1 VGTVNEDWAIES
13 MAGDTFLLGSTS
25 WRIRR
30 VEAGIVRVV
39 DAQGAP
45 PSVPFW
51 LGEAPART
59 AELSAEVGDL
69 RARVGAFLAAHD
81 APGALAW
88 LERECG
94 LGGVA
99 AAEIVGYLGA
109 AQLALGVLPTQED
122 LVFERFFD
130 EAGGMQLVIHSPFGG
145 RINRALGLAL
155 RKRFCRRFDFELQAA
170 ASDDAVVLSLGP
182 GQSLPL
188 EDVPHFLTPRT
199 AAETLAQALLLS
211 PMFQVR
217 WRWNLGRALM
227 VLRQR
232 GGRRNPPPIQRME
245 ADDLMAA
252 AFPALAAC
260 QENAGAGPVEIA
272 DHPMVRQ
279 TMYDCLHEATDVDGL
294 VALLEALEAGRV
306 RPHFVDSPE
315 PSPLSH
321 EILNGRP
328 YTYLDD
334 APLEERRTRAVALR
348 RGLPDSARELG
359 RLDPDAIARVR
370 DEARPDPRD
379 AEELHDALLE
389 LVVLRPDAAWSSW
402 FDELCRAGRAACALT
417 VEGALWL
424 ATERR
429 EHVDALFPEAPVE
442 PDVRLPASARSA
454 GRPEIDEEAATV
466 VMTRG
471 YLATMGPATA
481 ADLALRVG
489 RPVSAVEQALAKLEA
504 EGFALRGRFDPERDE
519 ADRAVEFCERRLLA
533 RIHRYTTDR
542 LRREIEPVTAQDFTR
557 FLLRWQHVAPETQMA
572 GRRGLLAVI
581 EQLQGFE
588 VAAGSWEEAVL
599 PARVAGY
606 RPEWLDDLC
615 LSGEVAWG
623 RFTTRAANGAG
634 DAPEET
640 GGRGGAVPSR
650 ATPVT
655 FALRD
660 NLDWLLRAAR
670 GPARPAPP
678 GDGAARDILEA
689 LRARGALFYNDLV
702 AVTGRLRVEVE
713 EGLWDLV
720 SRGLVTADGFGSV
733 RALLTARERWA
744 KRAARPRGGRLRRG
758 AREIVVGAEGRWS
771 IFMSPEPLD
780 AEGGADVETL
790 AEAVAEQLLARYGVV
805 FRDLAMRESLAVP
818 WREILWALRRMEA
831 RGTARG
837 GRFVTGFVGEQY
849 ALPDAV
855 EGLRQTRRR
864 ERSGETVR
872 LAAVD
877 PLNLTGLITPGPRV
891 PATRGNAVTYRDG
904 LPIAEHSGSVAAV
917 KVRA

>member
-1 VGTVNEDWAIES
+1 MNGVLRGRRGARIVAVTSGGAIPETADYKVVADPDDTVVGTVNEDWAIES

-199 AAETLAQALLLS
+199 APETLAQALLLS

-252 AFPALAAC
+252 AFPALAALPGERRRRVPSRSPITRWC
-260 QENAGAGPVEIA
+260 GRRCTTACTRRPTWTGSWP
-272 DHPMVRQ
+272 
-279 TMYDCLHEATDVDGL
+279 
-294 VALLEALEAGRV
+294 LLEALEAGRV
-306 RPHFVDSPE
+306 RAHFVDSTE

-389 LVVLRPDAAWSSW
+389 LVVLRPEAQWSGW
-402 FDELCRAGRAACALT
+402 FDELCRAGRAAVAGT

-429 EHVDALFPEAPVE
+429 EHVDALFPGA
-442 PDVRLPASARSA
+442 RRRARRPA
-454 GRPEIDEEAATV
+454 
-466 VMTRG
+466 
-471 YLATMGPATA
+471 
-481 ADLALRVG
+481 
-489 RPVSAVEQALAKLEA
+489 
-504 EGFALRGRFDPERDE
+504 
-519 ADRAVEFCERRLLA
+519 
-533 RIHRYTTDR
+533 
-542 LRREIEPVTAQDFTR
+542 
-557 FLLRWQHVAPETQMA
+557 
-572 GRRGLLAVI
+572 
-581 EQLQGFE
+581 
-588 VAAGSWEEAVL
+588 
-599 PARVAGY
+599 ARV
-606 RPEWLDDLC
+606 
-615 LSGEVAWG
+615 
-623 RFTTRAANGAG
+623 
-634 DAPEET
+634 
-640 GGRGGAVPSR
+640 
-650 ATPVT
+650 
-655 FALRD
+655 
-660 NLDWLLRAAR
+660 
-670 GPARPAPP
+670 
-678 GDGAARDILEA
+678 
-689 LRARGALFYNDLV
+689 V
-702 AVTGRLRVEVE
+702 AVSE
-713 EGLWDLV
+713 
-720 SRGLVTADGFGSV
+720 
-733 RALLTARERWA
+733 
-744 KRAARPRGGRLRRG
+744 G
-758 AREIVVGAEGRWS
+758 ARRS
-771 IFMSPEPLD
+771 
-780 AEGGADVETL
+780 
-790 AEAVAEQLLARYGVV
+790 
-805 FRDLAMRESLAVP
+805 
-818 WREILWALRRMEA
+818 
-831 RGTARG
+831 
-837 GRFVTGFVGEQY
+837 
-849 ALPDAV
+849 
-855 EGLRQTRRR
+855 TRRR
-864 ERSGETVR
+864 PRSPRRAGTS
-872 LAAVD
+872 
-877 PLNLTGLITPGPRV
+877 PHWGPR
-891 PATRGNAVTYRDG
+891 RR
-904 LPIAEHSGSVAAV
+904 PIWPGAWGGP
-917 KVRA
+917 